1 MDFETN
7 KVLSLTYLE
16 YLYLAPLKESKEG
29 RKASSEEGRHQGR
42 KNGIKEGRTTP
53 RKEGRH
59 QGRKEGIK
67 EGSNEPRQ
75 GRHQG
80 RKEGRHQG
88 RIERTPDTADTH
100 S

>member
-42 KNGIKEGRTTP
+42 KNGIKEKKDDTKEGRTTP
-53 RKEGRH
+53 RKEGRY
-59 QGRKEGIK
+59 
-67 EGSNEPRQ
+67 
-75 GRHQG
+75 
-80 RKEGRHQG
+80 QG
-88 RIERTPDTADTH
+88 RIERTQARTASRKEGRKASRKDRTNARH
-100 S
+100 CRHA